1 MKKNLF
7 INIYSVLFLCLIS
20 RVVAYL
26 FFSDL
31 RIDNEWGKLVHN
43 LSITGILGINV
54 YDGVSI
60 SHAYAQLNDKV
71 MPSVFMPPLYAYFI
85 YIIKLFTQNTFE
97 LVKAV
102 IIVQIIISLLSTYIF
117 FKILIN
123 FTNHKFSILLSLIF
137 CLFPI
142 NIYSV
147 VQISSVS
154 LQIFLLLTYFYFF
167 LEILNK
173 KTYLNL
179 ILFTIAAS
187 FLILT
192 RGEFFIFYIFT
203 LLYFLYPLNIRIN
216 RIVISIFLTLVLISP
231 YAIRNYNIFNT
242 IVLTKSFGY
251 NLLKG
256 NNPDATVE
264 GNESYIDIKFQK
276 EKIPIEINDK
286 YEINLDNFYKIKAI
300 EFIKDEPLKYLK
312 LYVLKVIS
320 FIFLDFNSTYP
331 NYYNVAHIV
340 PKLILSIT
348 ALFGAIISLKRVGF
362 FQYLSLFYFGNIFLF
377 SMFFIL
383 PRYSV
388 MMIPAHFLL
397 SISFINYFFTN
408 KKYKIFI

>member
-179 ILFTIAAS
+179 ILFTTAAS
-187 FLILT
+187 LLILT

-216 RIVISIFLTLVLISP
+216 KIVISIFLTLVLISP

-312 LYVLKVIS
+312 LCVLKVIS

-397 SISFINYFFTN
+397 SISFINYSKSQRFI
-408 KKYKIFI
+408 YKPL